1 METVPIIIFSIYG
14 LVGLTAII
22 LLIIFIVQRIEAK
35 KNETFEDRDN

>member
-14 LVGLTAII
+14 LLGVTAII